1 MSDQV
6 SQAGPEGCGVS
17 AKCRGHLDLSAW
29 WPEDF
34 GVMVCA
40 AWAPAAKSSWWV
52 RAPHG
57 VKTPNT
63 EEGRARRVSERCWR
77 QPGAPLTWAA
87 SIHPATPQP
96 SEPFTWFS
104 SADTQGHLLWSPPC
118 SPTPQFSLQ
127 EVKRDPRASS
137 FLKHQMER
145 FPMGLTARFSVNQ
158 GKFVFRQKTNPREGR
173 RVKRF
178 LVWSP
183 WCLGSDPGSRSL
195 PRT

>member
-1 MSDQV
+1 MQRPFGSFSLVAQ
-6 SQAGPEGCGVS
+6 GLW
-17 AKCRGHLDLSAW
+17 GHGLCSLGSCCQELSVG
-29 WPEDF
+29 E
-34 GVMVCA
+34 
-40 AWAPAAKSSWWV
+40 SSTWS
-52 RAPHG
+52 
-57 VKTPNT
+57 
-63 EEGRARRVSERCWR
+63 EEHPIRRKGEPGVSERCWR

-104 SADTQGHLLWSPPC
+104 SANTQGHLLWGPPR

-145 FPMGLTARFSVNQ
+145 FPMGLTARLSVNQ

-173 RVKRF
+173 
-178 LVWSP
+178 
-183 WCLGSDPGSRSL
+183 G
-195 PRT
+195 